1 MALKPVRLPSAR
13 EQAIS
18 ELRKAVLSRQLQEG
32 EIITLEEVAKELGI
46 STTPVREAFQV
57 LERDGLIE
65 LRQNRGARV
74 LGIGQDSIREHYE
87 LREILEEQAV
97 RLAVS
102 KGSDLSGIVTPFRQ
116 PETTLRGKD
125 PTGYSQ
131 FNFAFHQEIWLAAQ
145 NRKLCRL
152 LTELWNGLSMGV
164 TVSEGEYAKVSMRE
178 HEEILSAMCSGDA
191 EEAAS
196 LMRSHIRRSMEDMLT
211 YYA

>member
-74 LGIGQDSIREHYE
+74 LGIGRGFH
-87 LREILEEQAV
+87 
-97 RLAVS
+97 
-102 KGSDLSGIVTPFRQ
+102 SGA
-116 PETTLRGKD
+116 L
-125 PTGYSQ
+125 
-131 FNFAFHQEIWLAAQ
+131 
-145 NRKLCRL
+145 
-152 LTELWNGLSMGV
+152 
-164 TVSEGEYAKVSMRE
+164 
-178 HEEILSAMCSGDA
+178 
-191 EEAAS
+191 
-196 LMRSHIRRSMEDMLT
+196 
-211 YYA
+211 

>member
-32 EIITLEEVAKELGI
+32 EIITLEEVAKKLGI

-97 RLAVS
+97 RLAVN
-102 KGSDLSGIVTPFRQ
+102 KGSDLSGIVNTFQAAR
-116 PETTLRGKD
+116 EHLEREGSD
-125 PTGYSQ
+125 GYS
-131 FNFAFHQEIWLAAQ
+131 
-145 NRKLCRL
+145 
-152 LTELWNGLSMGV
+152 
-164 TVSEGEYAKVSMRE
+164 
-178 HEEILSAMCSGDA
+178 
-191 EEAAS
+191 
-196 LMRSHIRRSMEDMLT
+196 
-211 YYA
+211 

>member
-97 RLAVS
+97 RLAVN
-102 KGSDLSGIVTPFRQ
+102 KGSDLSGIVNTFQAAR
-116 PETTLRGKD
+116 EHLEREGSD
-125 PTGYSQ
+125 GYSQ

-164 TVSEGEYAKVSMRE
+164 TVSEREYAKVSMRE

-211 YYA
+211 NYA